1 MIFNLL
7 KFNIKRWCV
16 QSSDWTRLKMLNYF
30 KGLDLCFLTTHE
42 YKNTETKLLMLCF
55 IHKQPSFHTH
65 VHKNWCKSERSKDK
79 NSSPSEFIFQEFFHL
94 ELWSILVTNSWPS
107 PPPLKAFTL
116 FFNFLYYIEMPTS
129 TNNYKR
135 LLQNDQSEIFLK
147 KIK

>member
-94 ELWSILVTNSWPS
+94 DLWSILVTNSWPS
-107 PPPLKAFTL
+107 PPPLKLLHYSLIF
-116 FFNFLYYIEMPTS
+116 YIILRCQLPPTI
-129 TNNYKR
+129 TKDYFKM
-135 LLQNDQSEIFLK
+135 I
-147 KIK
+147 